1 MDKARRHELKMLK
14 YKKRV
19 NQLGLNNANGN
30 FYAYRSHGAPCSCCG
45 CSQHR
50 EIPYKMKH
58 SDQIKSMRLLPDNG
72 KEDFIEND
80 CPVFDKKWYDERD
93 GDLVPFNKYCI

>member
-14 YKKRV
+14 FKKRIK
-19 NQLGLNNANGN
+19 QLRIDQTKGK
-30 FYAYRSHGAPCSCCG
+30 FYAYRSHGAPCSCSG
-45 CSQHR
+45 CSPHR

-58 SDQIKSMRLLPDNG
+58 SDKVKSMRLLPDNG

-80 CPVFDKKWYDERD
+80 CPVFDKKWYEERD
-93 GDLVPFNKYCI
+93 GSLVPFERYSV